1 MIFKNLQIELNCKSK
16 KQHSTIIFPGLTR
29 RCKLLRPMNS
39 KNNVRLRLLSYGVI
53 VYLLMA
59 FAWWSI
65 LLFNKNQDAF
75 RAKRELLRIGMA
87 AEGLPVEGPAFFQT
101 EAYQNLE
108 RSYQRQEWMI
118 LGEAAVFVLSLIAG
132 IWFVNR
138 GYNKEMIAA
147 RQRRNFLL
155 SITHELKSPIAS
167 VRLVLETLLKR
178 ELPREQRE
186 KLSRT
191 ALHETDRLHALV
203 EDLLLS
209 AKLETAYQ
217 PLLEPFN
224 LSELLED
231 LVQKVQAKYPQAQFA
246 FQSTGPEVF
255 YNGDRSGLTSVA
267 LNLLENA
274 VKYSAQ
280 NPAIDVQL
288 WQTPGAVHFEVADQG
303 IGIADQEKK
312 QIFEKFYRVGNE
324 DTRKTKGTGLGL
336 YIVEQIVKAHR
347 GIITV
352 RNNEPQGTVFAIE
365 LPAPADAAADQA
377 KHYSTYQSTSA

>member
-1 MIFKNLQIELNCKSK
+1 MS
-16 KQHSTIIFPGLTR
+16 
-29 RCKLLRPMNS
+29 S

-87 AEGLPVEGPAFFQT
+87 AEGLPVDGPNFFQT
-101 EAYQNLE
+101 EAYQTLE

-167 VRLVLETLLKR
+167 VRLVLETLLRR

-191 ALHETDRLHALV
+191 ALYETDRLHALV

-231 LVQKVQAKYPQAQFA
+231 LVQKVQAKYPQAQFS
-246 FQSTGPEVF
+246 FQSTAPEIF

-280 NPAIDVQL
+280 HPAIEVRL
-288 WQTPGAVHFEVADQG
+288 WQTPGVVHFEIADQG

-336 YIVEQIVKAHR
+336 YIVEQLVKAHR
-347 GIITV
+347 GLITV
-352 RNNEPQGTVFAIE
+352 RDNEPQGTVFAIE
-365 LPAPADAAADQA
+365 LPVSDATATQST
-377 KHYSTYQSTSA
+377 HYSTYQSTSA